1 MSTFLL
7 NHPISHVVVINVV
20 LFVVALSFGLV
31 AVTLAEVFR
40 VPAGAWARG
49 TTARSWWIAAG
60 VFSALLYPLSAI
72 VSIGW
77 AGHDGLLLCLP
88 SLPFVALWWLYTR
101 RRLQT
106 RAADIGLSWPARQ
119 SSQRR
124 QWFFGTADTKTLKS
138 TGSRSGAGIHRLERR
153 DAGFHH
159 VDRRRPGLHRRT
171 WRERSDNPTAPVH
184 RRRMSRVSARGAA
197 SDRLCGSKR
206 ALVRA
211 VVGRAGSRAPRR
223 GPPGHGQRHRRLSLT
238 SRTGRGPRC
247 GCR

>member
-124 QWFFGTADTKTLKS
+124 QWFFGTADTKMLKS
-138 TGSRSGAGIHRLERR
+138 TRFAIGVLAFIGFSGVMQGFTTWTVGDPASIDGLGANGATIQPRPYIVAACPASVREALHLIGFADLSGHSYERWS
-153 DAGFHH
+153 
-159 VDRRRPGLHRRT
+159 VV
-171 WRERSDNPTAPVH
+171 PV
-184 RRRMSRVSARGAA
+184 
-197 SDRLCGSKR
+197 
-206 ALVRA
+206 
-211 VVGRAGSRAPRR
+211 
-223 GPPGHGQRHRRLSLT
+223 PGHLDEVLLDMDSGT
-238 SRTGRGPRC
+238 VVCP
-247 GCR
+247 